1 VDVNG
6 GRLREI
12 RRKQMLSLRELAN
25 VTGMSHDGIQKL
37 EAGRRQAQPRT
48 VRKLAEALGVEPEEL
63 VKMEE

>member
-1 VDVNG
+1 
-6 GRLREI
+6 
-12 RRKQMLSLRELAN
+12 MLSLRELAN